1 MGCMCKVIL
10 YNNLEKFYYII
21 YKLIM
26 TFFFNI
32 EMKKKIELLIKQLE
46 ESIESYNE
54 IMSCINE
61 NCDYNY
67 TTIDLIN
74 FYNNLCEDCE
84 RQLVLIKNMK
94 KTNDEVVYNNCEH
107 NFITDIIDIDPEKEK
122 TICYCTI
129 CELTKRE

>member
-1 MGCMCKVIL
+1 
-10 YNNLEKFYYII
+10 
-21 YKLIM
+21 M

-32 EMKKKIELLIKQLE
+32 EMKKKMDVLIKQLE

-67 TTIDLIN
+67 ITIDLIN
-74 FYNNLCEDCE
+74 FYNNLCEECE
-84 RQLVLIKNMK
+84 RQLYIMKDIIKL
-94 KTNDEVVYNNCEH
+94 NDVRIYEQCEH
-107 NFITDIIDIDPEKEK
+107 NFITDIIEIGPEKEQ

-129 CELTKRE
+129 CELNKRE